1 MQKLVRRLW
10 YILRRDRADAELAEE
25 MEFHQAMLRQQL
37 GDARQ
42 AMGNTAISR
51 EDARAVWIWPWME
64 SIGQDLAY
72 AGRGFLRQPG
82 FTLVAVL
89 ALACAIG
96 LNTSLFTVFNAIAL
110 RPWSV
115 PDPGRV
121 VRAFTI
127 VKNPPRGLDNINGF
141 SYGEYRYLAEH
152 SKSMAGLFTERG
164 DSGLHLERAKARVE
178 TVSDSYFRVLEVGMQ
193 QGRGFLAGEDNMGAP
208 QAVAV
213 LSYTAWQNRFGGD
226 PGLVGHVVHLE
237 EAPFT
242 VVGIAPADFAGTS
255 PERTDV
261 WIPTGALPLV
271 YPNET
276 WARDFE
282 RDPNVCCVDVAGRL
296 APGISRAQARSELS
310 LLRAEFDRTIHEQS
324 DGVVLS
330 GTPVL
335 QKPGR
340 KVLQIYAVFGVMFAA
355 VMLVLLLACA
365 NVGNLLLARAAARRK
380 EIAVRLSLGA
390 GRRRLIRQL
399 LTESLALA
407 CAAGALG
414 IGLAYVL
421 PGPLF
426 TRAVGEVSFRLRPD
440 GTVLLY
446 TFGLAVLA
454 CIAFGLAPA
463 LHATRGSFH
472 DALKQRTATGSRISL
487 RGLLLAVQVAISVIL
502 LVGAGLL
509 VRAIQRARS
518 HDPGFAVDGMASIT
532 LEFPSSAYHGARLNA
547 FYQDLSSGLDG
558 VPFGFSSVEPLG
570 NTMNFAKINLPGA
583 PSSQSLAILTNT
595 VSARYFDVLR
605 IPIVEGRNFQ
615 PADAGAPVVLVNQ
628 AMANRYFPGESAVG
642 RTILAGKP
650 RQIIGV
656 ARNAHTVGLD
666 TVQPI
671 VYYPVSFGTTPR
683 LILGNTPANLANVE
697 ALVKRLD
704 PRVQVQVVPLT
715 RNMDRWLSSSRM
727 GAVIAGMLGML
738 ALALAS
744 IGVSGVFAYAVQ
756 QRTQEIGI
764 RMALGARPAQV
775 MRVVFGWA
783 ARSLVAGLAI
793 GLVGAVAASRLLE
806 QYLLGLSL
814 LDPIAYAAAIVVL
827 SVAGLAATYLPTRSA
842 VKLDPVQALRQE

>member
-1 MQKLVRRLW
+1 
-10 YILRRDRADAELAEE
+10 
-25 MEFHQAMLRQQL
+25 
-37 GDARQ
+37 
-42 AMGNTAISR
+42 
-51 EDARAVWIWPWME
+51 
-64 SIGQDLAY
+64 
-72 AGRGFLRQPG
+72 
-82 FTLVAVL
+82 
-89 ALACAIG
+89 
-96 LNTSLFTVFNAIAL
+96 
-110 RPWSV
+110 
-115 PDPGRV
+115 
-121 VRAFTI
+121 
-127 VKNPPRGLDNINGF
+127 
-141 SYGEYRYLAEH
+141 
-152 SKSMAGLFTERG
+152 
-164 DSGLHLERAKARVE
+164 
-178 TVSDSYFRVLEVGMQ
+178 
-193 QGRGFLAGEDNMGAP
+193 
-208 QAVAV
+208 
-213 LSYTAWQNRFGGD
+213 
-226 PGLVGHVVHLE
+226 
-237 EAPFT
+237 
-242 VVGIAPADFAGTS
+242 
-255 PERTDV
+255 
-261 WIPTGALPLV
+261 
-271 YPNET
+271 
-276 WARDFE
+276 
-282 RDPNVCCVDVAGRL
+282 
-296 APGISRAQARSELS
+296 
-310 LLRAEFDRTIHEQS
+310 
-324 DGVVLS
+324 
-330 GTPVL
+330 
-335 QKPGR
+335 
-340 KVLQIYAVFGVMFAA
+340 
-355 VMLVLLLACA
+355 
-365 NVGNLLLARAAARRK
+365 
-380 EIAVRLSLGA
+380 
-390 GRRRLIRQL
+390 
-399 LTESLALA
+399 
-407 CAAGALG
+407 
-414 IGLAYVL
+414 
-421 PGPLF
+421 
-426 TRAVGEVSFRLRPD
+426 
-440 GTVLLY
+440 
-446 TFGLAVLA
+446 
-454 CIAFGLAPA
+454 
-463 LHATRGSFH
+463 
-472 DALKQRTATGSRISL
+472 
-487 RGLLLAVQVAISVIL
+487 
-502 LVGAGLL
+502 
-509 VRAIQRARS
+509 
-518 HDPGFAVDGMASIT
+518 
-532 LEFPSSAYHGARLNA
+532 
-547 FYQDLSSGLDG
+547 LDG